1 MRRAWYAGLIAV
13 ALLPACR
20 SDPLPAPDAV
30 ARVAGTEVLYTTFES
45 YLQRNI
51 REPGSSLPSTVL
63 SQLFDQFLDEMLLTQ
78 LAVDHKLVPA
88 DTGARLAVAA
98 LLAANSAATEPTDQQ
113 IESYYR
119 QHLDDFQRP
128 ERVRLS
134 QILVEDRAAAVSAAR
149 QLAAGTPF
157 IEVARQHSPDPAT
170 ATGGGQGLLARS
182 DLPKAF
188 ADTIF
193 TLTPGTVS
201 DIIPAEYG
209 FHIFLVNERLPAT
222 ELPLHEA
229 EPEIRSQLRR
239 DLTEQR
245 LAELVREARD
255 RYEPQIFVRNL
266 PFNYQG
272 RDS

>member
-1 MRRAWYAGLIAV
+1 MRWVRHHTVITLV
-13 ALLPACR
+13 LLAACGG
-20 SDPLPAPDAV
+20 DPVPAPDAV
-30 ARVAGTEVLYTTFES
+30 ARLAGTEILYPSFES

-51 REPGSSLPSTVL
+51 HEPGSSLPSTVL
-63 SQLFDQFLDEMLLTQ
+63 SQLFDQFLDEKLLVQ
-78 LAVDHKLVPA
+78 LAVDRELVPT

-98 LLAANSAATEPTDQQ
+98 LLAANRDSTEPTHQQ
-113 IESYYR
+113 IENYYG
-119 QHLDDFQRP
+119 QHLDQFQRP

-134 QILVEDRAAAVSAAR
+134 QILVEDRAAAQSAAR

-157 IEVARQHSPDPAT
+157 VEVARNHSNDPAT
-170 ATGGGQGLLARS
+170 INDGGQGLLARS
-182 DLPKAF
+182 DLPKPF

-193 TLTPGTVS
+193 ALEPGTVS

-255 RYEPQIFVRNL
+255 RYEPKIFVRNL

-272 RDS
+272 RNS